1 MYFEHLILFSFVLDL
16 FSLIFLILPFLTPFF
31 FPVFGQSSA
40 SIVPQLWQP
49 TNGALMSNDL
59 SETKSAEESAAC
71 IALSKNDSYV
81 MSASGGK
88 ISLFNMMTFKV
99 VLSPVLVIF
108 IGPRVIYIH
117 PYP

>member
-1 MYFEHLILFSFVLDL
+1 MYFEYLILFSFVLDL
-16 FSLIFLILPFLTPFF
+16 FSLFSLIVPFLAPFF
-31 FPVFGQSSA
+31 FFGQSTA

-99 VLSPVLVIF
+99 VLFPVLCLF
-108 IGPRVIYIH
+108 YRPRSYTPH
-117 PYP
+117 PIL